1 MIAASVRDR
10 GFAELVGQLWLG
22 QTAPLG
28 WLFLQRGMLLA
39 FGTSEIALRFVPLLF
54 GLATLAATVWIGP
67 RWMTAIGGAAL
78 TFLFANGWV
87 AYHFP
92 SSSNIR
98 RTCLGTAD
106 SGPAAAAVEPINA
119 PPQPRLR
126 RVTAWWT
133 LATIGQFFAVGAILV
148 TPASALALLAIV
160 WRRDGGRWALL
171 AALPGAAWLAGFG
184 IHYWLALRSAAES
197 RYLHDYWA
205 PFMPPGSAGVIDSLR
220 WIMSRL
226 GSLADKPG
234 GADGHMLFWLAALAG
249 VVIAWGQ
256 SRLALFVSLVPLSA
270 AVWTLFRLVPLGD
283 RVSLWMVPALYVGI
297 ALAIDGGV
305 RVWSSGRRR
314 TAASIVPAGVTGLVG
329 VMALLEIANG
339 RGVLMRGRQTAN
351 HGFDDWSAVQWL
363 MAQRET
369 GDALVS
375 TRNGLPALG
384 GTDGS
389 RSACQG
395 LIPMAAHIRA
405 LSGECAV
412 DHRSIATMLSKQRR
426 VLVYLGWMDD
436 WPIGLDELLVL
447 RLREIGTIV
456 ASRDFGGAA
465 DWSSNRHS
473 GCRRAFPPPADAG
486 PSLDAS
492 RLEGC
497 LRLLQL
503 VAGRNR
509 RACLATSR
517 SSSDGAR
524 CNRLSRGAHRLTFDC
539 RAIIGRHREFLS
551 RIAVLI
557 AFLAALLAVAIVA
570 SGGFGLSLMGMRV
583 SAHHPER
590 AAGLAV
596 ASLVVA
602 IAIAGRRRALDI
614 ASGYVTAL
622 TSVLQRLNRPIIA
635 VMRVADR
642 YWI

>member
-1 MIAASVRDR
+1 MIRLGAAIAAVASVLLVYLWTGARTLWLDEEMIAANVRDR

-54 GLATLAATVWIGP
+54 GLATLAATVWIGR

-87 AYHFP
+87 AYHFLELKQY
-92 SSSNIR
+92 S
-98 RTCLGTAD
+98 AD
-106 SGPAAAAVEPINA
+106 VFWGLLIPVLAAAAVEPINA

-184 IHYWLALRSAAES
+184 IHYWLALRAAAES

-220 WIMSRL
+220 WLMSRL

-234 GADGHMLFWLAALAG
+234 GADGHMIFWLAALAG
-249 VVIAWGQ
+249 VVIAWRQ

-314 TAASIVPAGVTGLVG
+314 TAASIVAAGVTGLVG

-339 RGVLMRGRQTAN
+339 RGVLMRGRQATN
-351 HGFDDWSAVQWL
+351 HGFDDRSAVQWL

-369 GDALVS
+369 GDALIS
-375 TRNGLPALG
+375 TRNGLPALWWYGSIPIRVPKAHPDG
-384 GTDGS
+384 GP
-389 RSACQG
+389 
-395 LIPMAAHIRA
+395 IFE
-405 LSGECAV
+405 LSQANAPC

-436 WPIGLDELLVL
+436 RPIGLDELLVL

-456 ASRDFGGAA
+456 ASRDFARGRGLVVDLRTPAVDA
-465 DWSSNRHS
+465 P
-473 GCRRAFPPPADAG
+473 FPPPADVG

-492 RLEGC
+492 RLDGC
-497 LRLLQL
+497 LRLLP
-503 VAGRNR
+503 AR
-509 RACLATSR
+509 R
-517 SSSDGAR
+517 
-524 CNRLSRGAHRLTFDC
+524 
-539 RAIIGRHREFLS
+539 
-551 RIAVLI
+551 
-557 AFLAALLAVAIVA
+557 
-570 SGGFGLSLMGMRV
+570 
-583 SAHHPER
+583 
-590 AAGLAV
+590 
-596 ASLVVA
+596 
-602 IAIAGRRRALDI
+602 
-614 ASGYVTAL
+614 
-622 TSVLQRLNRPIIA
+622 
-635 VMRVADR
+635 
-642 YWI
+642 W